1 MEDEKK
7 GFVVKDKRMFGES
20 GEVRAEEESQAKA
33 AAEEPELSST
43 DPKAAEGPEDDY
55 MPEVNF
61 YNFIVSLST
70 TALYHFGDFSD
81 PDTNN
86 AETNLPA
93 AKQLIDTISMLKDKT
108 KGNLEP
114 DELNLIEGVLFEL
127 RMRFV
132 KETS

>member
-1 MEDEKK
+1 MEEGSK
-7 GFVVKDKRMFGES
+7 GFVVKDKRIFGE
-20 GEVRAEEESQAKA
+20 GGDVRPEEEQAVKA
-33 AAEEPELSST
+33 EAPDFGPGQPE
-43 DPKAAEGPEDDY
+43 AAEGPEEDY
-55 MPEVNF
+55 LPEVNF

-81 PDTNN
+81 PGTDK
-86 AETNLPA
+86 AEKNLPA

-108 KGNLEP
+108 AGNLAA

-127 RMRFV
+127 RMRYV